1 LVSDLLSDE
10 KIINIT
16 SSRRYLF
23 FTRAKFDANNGL
35 FKENLVKYKGKRTSQ
50 DVMFIVFS
58 SLRDEKIINITSS
71 RRYLFFTRA
80 KFDANNG
87 LFKENLVKYKGKRT
101 SQDVMFIVFS
111 SLSDEKIIN
120 ITSSRRYLFFTRAKF
135 DANNGLFKE
144 NLVKY
149 KGKRTS
155 RECTFILFLIH
166 SIATELFFVFFR
178 RFC

>member
-1 LVSDLLSDE
+1 M
-10 KIINIT
+10 INAT
-16 SSRRYLF
+16 FSRRYFF

-50 DVMFIVFS
+50 DVVFIVFS
-58 SLRDEKIINITSS
+58 SLRDEKMINATFS
-71 RRYLFFTRA
+71 RRYFFFTRA

-101 SQDVMFIVFS
+101 SQDVVFIVFS
-111 SLSDEKIIN
+111 SLRDEKMIN
-120 ITSSRRYLFFTRAKF
+120 ATFSRRYFFFTRAKF

-155 RECTFILFLIH
+155 QDVVFI
-166 SIATELFFVFFR
+166 VFSSLSER
-178 RFC
+178 K